1 MTYNVFS
8 GTLNPT
14 HYTSLSRLDFHC
26 ECYCN
31 NTSAVCVC
39 FLSFDFSEMKWRDVR
54 VSGGPVPSARYG
66 HSAVVCQVRSVI
78 LFHYV
83 EL

>member
-1 MTYNVFS
+1 MCV
-8 GTLNPT
+8 
-14 HYTSLSRLDFHC
+14 C
-26 ECYCN
+26 C
-31 NTSAVCVC
+31 VCVC

-66 HSAVVCQVRSVI
+66 HSAVLCQVRSVI